1 MTTRKPKPQ
10 GALRAALH
18 MITQTHFT
26 DRDIAQMETV
36 QMGKSTIDR
45 YRKLLRE
52 KRLTWA
58 DLEHLSDHE
67 LNTLLK
73 KTPKAPKRTR
83 QPDWEWVFRE
93 ATRQPKAKTK
103 PKTKFW
109 IWKKYRSEDPD
120 TAMGYSNFT
129 IAFKARFPEAPNA
142 VMRKIHMPGHVV
154 EVDYSGDS
162 LSYVDLASCEVI
174 TPSLFVGVLPSSSY
188 AFAICTPGQTGS
200 DWIAGHVAMFDHFGG
215 LPFAVRP
222 DNASSLMARPRRPGE
237 DGQGRALYEDFLR
250 AYDLA
255 LHPARVG
262 EPRDKGAV
270 EGLVGYVQN
279 YIIANLSGR
288 VFYSLDE
295 LNAAIA
301 VELAALN
308 NEDMQ
313 HYKRSRLQRFEADE
327 KATLR
332 PLPAQRYVFTE
343 YVELAPVP
351 NHYTVPIH
359 KHFYSV
365 PHTLIGKRL
374 CARLTAERIEILHER
389 EVVACHTSSAKI
401 GGVTILDEHRP
412 AAHLAESRRN
422 PDGLMAWAR
431 EQGGAVQ
438 AFFEH
443 HYGQWQPYIAM
454 NKCHRLQD
462 LVRKHGVAPVQRAC
476 QSALNAKT
484 INVTDVIRLLGEKS

>member
-1 MTTRKPKPQ
+1 MTARKPKPQ

-45 YRKLLRE
+45 YRKLLHQ
-52 KRLTWA
+52 KGLTWS
-58 DLEHLSDHE
+58 DLEHLTDHE

-93 ATRQPKAKTK
+93 ATRRPK
-103 PKTKFW
+103 PKTKYW
-109 IWKKYRSEDPD
+109 IWKKYRAEDPD

-129 IAFKARFPEAPNA
+129 IAFKARFPKAPSV
-142 VMRKIHMPGHVV
+142 VMRKMHMPGHVV

-162 LSYVDLASCEVI
+162 LSYVDSNSGDVI
-174 TPSLFVGVLPSSSY
+174 TPSLFVGVLPSTAY
-188 AFAICTPGQTGS
+188 AFAICTPGQTGP
-200 DWIAGHVAMFDHFGG
+200 DWITGHGAMFDHFGG

-222 DNASSLMARPRRPGE
+222 DNASSIMAHPRRPGE
-237 DGQGRALYEDFLR
+237 DGQGRELFEDFLR

-255 LHPARVG
+255 LHPARVRK
-262 EPRDKGAV
+262 PRDKGAV
-270 EGLVGYVQN
+270 ESLVGYVQR
-279 YIIANLSGR
+279 YILANLSDR
-288 VFYSLDE
+288 VFHSLDE
-295 LNAAIA
+295 LNVAIA
-301 VELAALN
+301 IELAALN
-308 NEDMQ
+308 NEVMQ
-313 HYKRSRLQRFEADE
+313 DYKLSRRQRFEADE
-327 KATLR
+327 QATLR
-332 PLPAQRYVFTE
+332 PLPTQRYVFTE

-351 NHYTVPIH
+351 AHYTVPIH

-374 CARLTAERIEILHER
+374 CARLTGDRIEILHER
-389 EVVACHTSSAKI
+389 EVVARHTRNSKI
-401 GGVTILDEHRP
+401 GGATIIDEHRP

-431 EQGGAVQ
+431 EQGGAIQ

-454 NKCHRLQD
+454 SKCQRLHG
-462 LVRKHGVAPVQRAC
+462 LVHKHGAEPVQRAC